1 LLPITAESK
10 EANSPLR
17 VLVVDDDPLV
27 RRTIRDEL
35 RRAGLLVVGE
45 AEDGRDAVHAARD
58 YKPDIVL
65 LDVVLPGIDGIT
77 ALERMVADERINAK
91 IVVLSVRAE
100 RDLGYLALRK
110 GAAGYLNKELDLRAL
125 PQTLRDVA
133 KGGAA
138 VSRTLTADIV
148 RRIRDLPEAPLGMC
162 PVKSVLTTREW
173 EVIDQL
179 CLGHSVTEIA
189 ESLVLSAETVRTH
202 LKNIMRKLEV
212 HSRADAI
219 EAASHLRASDGIPN
233 APVSRA
239 SGRRAVVRR
248 LRRSTGPRSVRYS
261 RSYDGSPTRMGAHG
275 SKRGTSGVAADGS
288 A

>member
-1 LLPITAESK
+1 
-10 EANSPLR
+10 
-17 VLVVDDDPLV
+17 
-27 RRTIRDEL
+27 
-35 RRAGLLVVGE
+35 
-45 AEDGRDAVHAARD
+45 
-58 YKPDIVL
+58 
-65 LDVVLPGIDGIT
+65 
-77 ALERMVADERINAK
+77 
-91 IVVLSVRAE
+91 
-100 RDLGYLALRK
+100 
-110 GAAGYLNKELDLRAL
+110 
-125 PQTLRDVA
+125 
-133 KGGAA
+133 
-138 VSRTLTADIV
+138 
-148 RRIRDLPEAPLGMC
+148 MC

-189 ESLVLSAETVRTH
+189 EALVLSAETVRTH